1 MWIFRHKQRIPDPR
15 EIEIQALKKSML
27 NKIDRA
33 TQTTKLLNDK
43 LEKDGGV
50 TYRIF
55 LATGGDRRK

>member
-1 MWIFRHKQRIPDPR
+1 
-15 EIEIQALKKSML
+15 ML

-33 TQTTKLLNDK
+33 TQTTKLFNDK